1 MNRLMPLKIAALL
14 FVSNAVADAA
24 KAVELKALFPAAMKN
39 ALTELV
45 PQFEKSSG
53 HKVTIDYGTVGAIV
67 DRLKKGEAA
76 DLAVVTD
83 VRLADLTKQD
93 KIMADGQA
101 VIAVVGIGV
110 FVRKGEAKPDIG
122 SVEAFKKALLSAK
135 SIVYGDPAL
144 GDSSGIYVSGLIE
157 RLGIAAEM
165 KPKAKLV
172 AAGSKVDT
180 VAKGDA
186 EIGFDQMS
194 NVVVDARV
202 ESVGSLPSAIQN
214 YTKYAGGIVAGSKQ
228 QEAVKTLIVFLTSSA
243 SQSVMKQKGFEGF

>member
-14 FVSNAVADAA
+14 FVWNAVADAA

-93 KIMADGQA
+93 KIMADGPH
-101 VIAVVGIGV
+101 VIAVAGIGV

-122 SVEAFKKALLSAK
+122 SVGAFQKGLLSAK
-135 SIVYGDPAL
+135 SILYGDPDL
-144 GDSSGIYVSGLIE
+144 GESSGVYLSGLIE
-157 RLGIAAEM
+157 R
-165 KPKAKLV
+165 
-172 AAGSKVDT
+172 
-180 VAKGDA
+180 
-186 EIGFDQMS
+186 
-194 NVVVDARV
+194 
-202 ESVGSLPSAIQN
+202 
-214 YTKYAGGIVAGSKQ
+214 
-228 QEAVKTLIVFLTSSA
+228 
-243 SQSVMKQKGFEGF
+243 